1 MKFLIS
7 LCIASLGLVHA
18 DSIPVENNE
27 LLKTKIGQ
35 VVTVVGVPNAKSAIA
50 ASGHF
55 FYNFDQSELVV
66 FCFKAS
72 AATFPAEKKPAALI
86 GKKILVTGKVTLYK
100 EKLQIAIRGPEDIS
114 LDGAAPV
121 TPAVE
126 EEKPVAPE
134 LEKQPADEKKKDS
147 VEKPKK
153 AA

>member
-1 MKFLIS
+1 MKFLIA
-7 LCIASLGLVHA
+7 LYITAFGVAQA

-35 VVTVVGVPNAKSAIA
+35 VVTVVGTPSAKSAIA

-55 FYNFDQSELVV
+55 FYNFDKSELVV

-72 AATFPAEKKPAALI
+72 AATFPAEKKPTSLI

-100 EKLQIAIRGPEDIS
+100 EKLQIAIREPQDITI
-114 LDGAAPV
+114 DGVAPATAPV
-121 TPAVE
+121 EEKKPAVPE
-126 EEKPVAPE
+126 PENKPRDEKKPVSEEKP
-134 LEKQPADEKKKDS
+134 KQ
-147 VEKPKK
+147 